1 MPRIVVLCLASLLL
15 LCDTSFSQDLSSDFG
30 DLKFRYVGP
39 SRGGRVTTV
48 TGHRAQPRTFY
59 MGATGGGVW
68 KTTDSGSNW
77 NNLSDGYFETGSIGS
92 IDVADS
98 DPNIIYVGT
107 GSDGIRS
114 NVIIGRGL
122 YKSTDAGK
130 TWEMKGLRDMGQLG
144 SVVVH
149 PTNPEVVFV
158 AALGSPFGDNPE
170 RGVYKTTDG
179 GATWK
184 QMLFVSAKTGAVD
197 IELSPDNSD
206 IVYAAMW
213 RAERKPWTIIS
224 GDTGKEDGIYVSR
237 DGGETWSKKS
247 EGLPNDLIGKV
258 DFAVSVADPSRVY
271 ALVETD
277 PKREGLYRS
286 NDHGESWQLVNNF
299 RSLMDRPFYYTNID
313 ADPSNADM
321 LYVNSTGFFAS
332 VDAGK
337 NWTRRSTMHGD
348 NHDIWIN
355 PDDSRIWVQSND
367 GGASVTLDAGETWST
382 QNNQPTAEL
391 YQVNVDDRYPYW
403 LYAGQ
408 QDNSTIA
415 VPSNSTGNKIN
426 GAAANWEA
434 TGGCETGPAVPKP
447 GDADVVYANCKGM
460 FDVFNRRTGRSQ
472 QYYVGAANMYGR
484 NPADLTYRFQRT
496 VPIEVSP
503 HNPNVVYHGSQ
514 FVHKTSNN
522 GELWETISPDLT
534 AFRKE
539 RQVESGGPI
548 TRDITGE
555 EHYSVLYVI
564 EESPVQQGVIWT
576 GANDGPVSVTRDG
589 GATWTNVT
597 PKGMPPEGRIQSID
611 PSPFD
616 AGTAYAAGY
625 RYLLND
631 FEPYIFKTSDFGA
644 SWTRLT
650 DGKNGIAIDTPVRVV
665 REDPDRKGLLYAG
678 TEYGFYVSFNDGGLW
693 QRFDSGLPATPIT
706 DIKVVQGD
714 VVLSTMGRGFWIMD
728 DVSPLRQFAEIDSN
742 QFFDPR
748 DTFRTS
754 RFSHGGS
761 ASDPDYAP
769 SGVKLNYFL
778 ASSSKADVMVSIFN
792 NGQLVRQYINEPAR
806 QGDQQDQGMRGPQV
820 RPERSAGLSSD
831 KGLHRFIWDMRVD
844 GPRNDKGEVT
854 RGPIALPGTYTA
866 KISVGDWSGEQ
877 SVELVMDPLMAA
889 EGLTFDDLEAQFTF
903 AIEMAE
909 LSMGANTLA
918 EKVKELIKTAPKDAK
933 IADEGLKDSR
943 KRMPD
948 VSSDPIAELNYIL
961 SQLETDNSDSYP
973 PPMLLSQIGYL
984 TGMATRSD
992 QRPGKDAY
1000 VRYEELRRQYL
1011 ELSERAAIAEEAVA
1025 AAKVQKQ

>member
-1 MPRIVVLCLASLLL
+1 MPRFVFACLVSCLLL
-15 LCDTSFSQDLSSDFG
+15 SDLAVSQDLAADFG
-30 DLKFRYVGP
+30 DLKFRFVGP

-68 KTTDSGSNW
+68 KTTDAGANW
-77 NNLSDGYFETGSIGS
+77 NNLSDGFFETGSIGS

-98 DPNIIYVGT
+98 DPNIVYVGT

-130 TWEMKGLRDMGQLG
+130 TWEIKGLRNTGQIG

-149 PTNPEVVFV
+149 PTNPEVVYA

-184 QMLFVSAKTGAVD
+184 HILFVSAKTGAVD
-197 IELSPDNSD
+197 IELSPDNSN
-206 IVYAAMW
+206 IVYAALW

-224 GDTGKEDGIYVSR
+224 GDDGKENGIYVSR
-237 DGGETWSKKS
+237 DGGNTWAKKTA
-247 EGLPNDLIGKV
+247 GLPNDLIGKV
-258 DFAVSVADPSRVY
+258 DFAVSAADPSRVY

-286 NDHGESWQLVNNF
+286 NDYGETWSLVNNF
-299 RSLMDRPFYYTNID
+299 RPLMDRPFYYTNVD
-313 ADPSNADM
+313 VDPTNAD
-321 LYVNSTGFFAS
+321 LIYVNSTGFYISA
-332 VDAGK
+332 DAGK
-337 NWTRRSTMHGD
+337 NWKSASTPHGD

-355 PDDSRIWVQSND
+355 PDDPRIWIQSND
-367 GGASVTLDAGETWST
+367 GGANVTLDSGETWST
-382 QNNQPTAEL
+382 QENQPTAEL
-391 YQVNVDDRYPYW
+391 YQVNVDDRFPYW

-415 VPSNSTGNKIN
+415 VPSNSTGNKVLGN
-426 GAAANWEA
+426 LANWEA

-447 GDADVVYANCKGM
+447 GDADIVYANCKGM
-460 FDVFNRRTGRSQ
+460 FDVFNRRTGQSQ

-484 NPADLTYRFQRT
+484 NPAELTYRFQRT

-522 GELWETISPDLT
+522 GLLWETISPDLT

-539 RQVESGGPI
+539 RQVVSGGPI

-555 EHYSVLYVI
+555 EHYSVLYTI

-576 GANDGPVSVTRDG
+576 GANDGPVQVTRDG
-589 GATWTNVT
+589 GKTWTNVT
-597 PKGMPPEGRIQSID
+597 PKGLPPEGRIQHID

-616 AGTAYAAGY
+616 AGTAYVAAF

-631 FEPYIFKTSDFGA
+631 FEPYVFKTSDFGA
-644 SWTRLT
+644 TWTRLT

-665 REDPDRKGLLYAG
+665 REDPTRKGLLYAG
-678 TEYGFYVSFNDGGLW
+678 TEYGFYVSFNDGGAW
-693 QRFDSGLPATPIT
+693 QRFDAGLPATPIT

-728 DVSPLRQFAEIDSN
+728 DVSPLRQFADATTN

-748 DTFRTS
+748 DTFRITS
-754 RFSHGGS
+754 FSRRRS
-761 ASDPDYAP
+761 AADADYAP

-778 ASSSKADVMVSIFN
+778 ASSSKSDVVISIIQ
-792 NGQLVRQYINEPAR
+792 NGTVLRQFKNEPAR
-806 QGDQQDQGMRGPQV
+806 EGTQPGQGMREPQG
-820 RPERSAGLSSD
+820 RTTGSTGLGSD
-831 KGLHRFIWDMRVD
+831 KGLHRFVWDLRVD
-844 GPRNDKGEVT
+844 GPKNAKGEVT
-854 RGPIALPGTYTA
+854 RGPVALPGTYTA
-866 KISVGDWSGEQ
+866 RLSVGDWSAEQ
-877 SVELVMDPLMAA
+877 TVELNIDPLMAA
-889 EGLTFDDLEAQFTF
+889 EGLTFDDLEAQYDF
-903 AIEMAE
+903 AFE
-909 LSMGANTLA
+909 LAQLSLDASALA
-918 EKVKELIKTAPKDAK
+918 ERAKELVKNAPKDAK
-933 IADEGLKDSR
+933 IVEEGLKDSR
-943 KRMPD
+943 RRMPD
-948 VSSDPIAELNYIL
+948 VSADPVAELKYVI

-973 PPMLLSQIGYL
+973 PPMLLSQLGYL
-984 TGMATRSD
+984 GGMATGSD
-992 QRPGKDAY
+992 QRPGNDAF
-1000 VRYEELRRQYL
+1000 VRLAELKRQYL
-1011 ELSERAAIAEEAVA
+1011 ELSDRAALAEEALSKA
-1025 AAKVQKQ
+1025 PVQNK